1 MRAQASRVAGRS
13 VADQA
18 TDALGLAI
26 DRAAGARAVDGNR
39 LEHHP
44 DSPRAL
50 EVMLELIAR
59 AGHWIH
65 FENYIIRDDR
75 TGRRFAAA
83 LAERARAGVS
93 VRVLY
98 DALGSITTESTDGAR
113 RPASAPPDPT

>member
-75 TGRRFAAA
+75 TG
-83 LAERARAGVS
+83 
-93 VRVLY
+93 
-98 DALGSITTESTDGAR
+98 
-113 RPASAPPDPT
+113 